1 MGSQWFWSY
10 SYDGV
15 SFDSFM
21 IADSDLNLGDLRQ
34 LAVDNYLVLPINT
47 SIRLVVSSNDII
59 PGLFLVRYWDR
70 GVLEAIGPTG
80 LLNLFHYSSFKLE
93 MVTGFI
99 PHYILFT
106 VGGMLVLLLLI

>member
-1 MGSQWFWSY
+1 VFIPVLTLLILILLVPFSSSY
-10 SYDGV
+10 SSSLFRGGV
-15 SFDSFM
+15 ISSSFVNHFNTVNGW
-21 IADSDLNLGDLRQ
+21 IIHRFLGF
-34 LAVDNYLVLPINT
+34 
-47 SIRLVVSSNDII
+47 
-59 PGLFLVRYWDR
+59 GLFLVRYWDR

-106 VGGMLVLLLLI
+106 VKDVFV

>member
-47 SIRLVVSSNDII
+47 SIRLVVSSNDVIHSFAVPSIALKVDAI
-59 PGLFLVRYWDR
+59 PGRLNPA
-70 GVLEAIGPTG
+70 GVSINRPST
-80 LLNLFHYSSFKLE
+80 F
-93 MVTGFI
+93 
-99 PHYILFT
+99 
-106 VGGMLVLLLLI
+106 

>member
-1 MGSQWFWSY
+1 MFIPVLTLLILILLVPFSSSSSY
-10 SYDGV
+10 SSSLFRGGV
-15 SFDSFM
+15 ISSSFVNHFNTVNGW
-21 IADSDLNLGDLRQ
+21 IIHRFLGF
-34 LAVDNYLVLPINT
+34 
-47 SIRLVVSSNDII
+47 
-59 PGLFLVRYWDR
+59 GLFLVRYWDR

-106 VGGMLVLLLLI
+106 VKDVFV